1 MRCNELG
8 WQLKATVYVLTV
20 SVESTI
26 YVEFLPWNSLSE
38 CIEATATASNNN
50 NRGAPLYYAPVGRGR
65 WHFCM
70 YSTRNTNIRGIRN
83 SRGGIYALDRLILPT
98 GASSYY

>member
-26 YVEFLPWNSLSE
+26 YVDFLPWNSLSE

-50 NRGAPLYYAPVGRGR
+50 NRGTAHLPAPL
-65 WHFCM
+65 
-70 YSTRNTNIRGIRN
+70 
-83 SRGGIYALDRLILPT
+83 L
-98 GASSYY
+98 